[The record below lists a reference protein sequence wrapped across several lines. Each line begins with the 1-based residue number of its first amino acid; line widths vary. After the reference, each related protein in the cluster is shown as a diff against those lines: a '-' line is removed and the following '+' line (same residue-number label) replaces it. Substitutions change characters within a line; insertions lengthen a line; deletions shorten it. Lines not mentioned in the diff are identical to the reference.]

1 MIHGGKIATFL
12 PKMYMSRTDTTFIR
26 PLIYA
31 HEEDILSA
39 QRRNAIPYVKSTCP
53 NDGFTQRQDVKEM
66 LQRMYQEYPA
76 AKKNFVHMLYNEKQV
91 ALWHKE
97 SDED

>member
-1 MIHGGKIATFL
+1 
-12 PKMYMSRTDTTFIR
+12 
-26 PLIYA
+26 
-31 HEEDILSA
+31 
-39 QRRNAIPYVKSTCP
+39 
-53 NDGFTQRQDVKEM
+53 M